1 MIAIISQTQRG
12 DGAMIQ
18 VLGAGATEQAARI
31 AAQDYMLGGKN
42 INEDELQGG
51 IRVHISEKL
60 AALYRDPQWVDN
72 VDEEGRLVGSEC
84 TDAHMQL
91 LNALGRL
98 YIDEDGKLNFHEAPK
113 NMPAKAPAPLFSGE
127 EWDDSEAYDYN

>member
-1 MIAIISQTQRG
+1 MIAIISQTPRG
-12 DGAMIQ
+12 DGLMTQ
-18 VLGAGATEQAARI
+18 VLGAGDTEQAARI
-31 AAQDYMLGGKN
+31 AAQDFASGGLN
-42 INEDELQGG
+42 VDQVEFQGG
-51 IRVHISEKL
+51 IRVRVSKKL
-60 AALYRDPQWVDN
+60 EALYKAPQWVDD

-98 YIDEDGKLNFHEAPK
+98 YIDEAGELSFHDAPK
-113 NMPAKAPAPLFSGE
+113 NMPAEAPTPIFDGE